1 MSSDAE
7 IWRAARDLIADHGPR
22 RAESHANRQL
32 TEMTLS
38 SNFAGMLVWRRILR
52 AVKGLTASAPK
63 KPAARPSAGRR

>member
-7 IWRAARDLIADHGPR
+7 IWRAARDLIADYGPR
-22 RAESHANRQL
+22 RAESHANKQL

-52 AVKGLTASAPK
+52 AVKGLTASEAG
-63 KPAARPSAGRR
+63 KPAPRPSAGRR